1 MRKLLDVR
9 NIDVSIEGLKIL
21 HGICLR
27 VEKGEIVSL
36 IGANGAGKTTLIRT
50 IMRFI
55 KHDKGEIIFL
65 NQKIDSYEPYEVV
78 KLGISLVPEGRRIFP
93 YMTVLENL
101 QMGAYVPA
109 KRNDMKKNID
119 WVFSLFPI
127 LKERKNQMAGT
138 LSGGEQ
144 QMLAIGRAL
153 VSQPKLLLLDEISL
167 GLSLKVINILYKAI
181 KEINRGGVSILLVEQ
196 ALKRA
201 LKFSDRAYVIEKG
214 RIVWEGDKSAFN
226 EDELRKKYFGLA

>member
-1 MRKLLDVR
+1 L
-9 NIDVSIEGLKIL
+9 
-21 HGICLR
+21 
-27 VEKGEIVSL
+27 
-36 IGANGAGKTTLIRT
+36 
-50 IMRFI
+50 
-55 KHDKGEIIFL
+55 
-65 NQKIDSYEPYEVV
+65 
-78 KLGISLVPEGRRIFP
+78 
-93 YMTVLENL
+93 
-101 QMGAYVPA
+101 
-109 KRNDMKKNID
+109 
-119 WVFSLFPI
+119 
-127 LKERKNQMAGT
+127 AGT

-181 KEINRGGVSILLVEQ
+181 KEVNREGVSILLVEQ

>member
-1 MRKLLDVR
+1 MLDVR

-21 HGICLR
+21 YGICLR
-27 VEKGEIVSL
+27 VKKGEIVSL

-55 KHDKGEIIFL
+55 KHDKGEIFFL
-65 NQKIDSYEPYEVV
+65 NHKIDSYEPYEVV

-109 KRNDMKKNID
+109 KRNDMKKNMD

-127 LKERKNQMAGT
+127 LKERKNQLAGT

-153 VSQPKLLLLDEISL
+153 VS
-167 GLSLKVINILYKAI
+167 
-181 KEINRGGVSILLVEQ
+181 
-196 ALKRA
+196 
-201 LKFSDRAYVIEKG
+201 
-214 RIVWEGDKSAFN
+214 
-226 EDELRKKYFGLA
+226 

>member
-1 MRKLLDVR
+1 MLEVR
-9 NIDVSIEGLKIL
+9 NVDVSIEGLRIL
-21 HGICLR
+21 HSICLR
-27 VEKGEIVSL
+27 VERGEIVSL

-50 IMRFI
+50 IMRLI
-55 KHDKGEIIFL
+55 KHDRGEIIFL
-65 NQKIDSYEPYEVV
+65 NQKIDSYEPYEVA

-101 QMGAYVPA
+101 QIGAYIPI
-109 KRNDMKKNID
+109 KRSNMKESIE

-127 LKERKNQMAGT
+127 LKERKNQLAGT

-167 GLSLKVINILYKAI
+167 GLSPKVTNILYKAI
-181 KEINRGGVSILLVEQ
+181 KEINKEGVSILLVEQ
-196 ALKRA
+196 ALRRA